1 MEEWQVFFTVSQYLK
16 IMQEKSSKTEI
27 KLIQLIE
34 HFNEI
39 KCKSQKQKD
48 LLKVQYLRNELN

>member
-16 IMQEKSSKTEI
+16 IMQEKSSKAEI

-39 KCKSQKQKD
+39 KCKSQKQKKN
-48 LLKVQYLRNELN
+48 LLEVQYLRHE